1 MTEGTPATLAER
13 IARLRTDLLSS
24 DEGRKA
30 IMRLSATGSVQAD
43 QDIPNHWGQGWAQGW
58 GQYAEDD
65 EEEGDW
71 GQYTEVD
78 EEEEG
83 DWGQYAEVDEEGDN

>member
-1 MTEGTPATLAER
+1 MAEGTPTTLAER

-30 IMRLSATGSVQAD
+30 IMQLSATGSVQAD
-43 QDIPNHWGQGWAQGW
+43 QDIPTHWGQSWPQTWGQGW
-58 GQYAEDD
+58 GQYAEVE

-71 GQYTEVD
+71 GQYTEVE

-83 DWGQYAEVDEEGDN
+83 DN

>member
-1 MTEGTPATLAER
+1 MAEGIPATLAER

-30 IMRLSATGSVQAD
+30 IMQLSATGSVQSD
-43 QDIPNHWGQGWAQGW
+43 QDIGASWAQSWPQTWGQGW
-58 GQYAEDD
+58 GQYAEVDA
-65 EEEGDW
+65 EEEDW

-78 EEEEG
+78 AEEE
-83 DWGQYAEVDEEGDN
+83 D